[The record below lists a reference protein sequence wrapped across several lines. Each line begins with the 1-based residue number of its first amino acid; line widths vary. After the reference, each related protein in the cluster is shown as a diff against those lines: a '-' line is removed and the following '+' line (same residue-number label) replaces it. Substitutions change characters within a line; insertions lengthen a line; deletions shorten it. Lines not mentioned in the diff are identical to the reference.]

1 MKEMQMRS
9 DFGES
14 QSEFNAAGDEEDRR
28 ALEVEQKIQD
38 LYDKDWDH
46 DIDSDDV
53 VEKDLVVG
61 YSLPTIETYH
71 KLKLERAHKTKRM
84 IDEIEEA
91 TSLEFEIRESIILQ

>member
-1 MKEMQMRS
+1 MS
-9 DFGES
+9 G
-14 QSEFNAAGDEEDRR
+14 AGYCARCRFARR
-28 ALEVEQKIQD
+28 F
-38 LYDKDWDH
+38 
-46 DIDSDDV
+46 
-53 VEKDLVVG
+53 EKDLVVG